1 MLKAVLFDIDNTLI
15 LYDEYAFF
23 SRYIPEVTK
32 RFADIIPPEGFP
44 QRLIGATQKLMQND
58 GSRPNHELFL
68 DHFTKDYEDRREEF
82 WGRFMAFYDTEF
94 DAFRELVK
102 APEGITAVFRELE
115 ALGLKLV
122 LASNPIWPEEVQR
135 MRAGWAGIDRTAFDF
150 ITHIGNMSFCKPKL
164 GYYLEICEKTGIGP
178 HECLMVGNDRVN
190 DMIAGRTGMKTFLTC
205 DGDSIDRS
213 SLAMSREI
221 GKHGDE
227 TAADFDFSGLIAE
240 LPAAVRSLLGGA

>member
-23 SRYIPEVTK
+23 SRYIPGITR
-32 RFADIIPPEGFP
+32 RFADIIPPDGFP

-58 GSRPNHELFL
+58 GSRPNIELFL
-68 DHFTKDYEDRREEF
+68 DHFTKDYEDRRQES
-82 WGRFMAFYDTEF
+82 WNRFMAFYNTEF
-94 DAFRELVK
+94 DAFRELVT
-102 APEGITAVFRELE
+102 APQGISAVFGELK
-115 ALGLKLV
+115 ALGLTLV

-135 MRAGWAGIDRTAFDF
+135 MRAGWAGIEESAFGF

-178 HECLMVGNDRVN
+178 NECLMVGNDRVN
-190 DMIAGRTGMKTFLTC
+190 DMIAGRTGMKTFLTR
-205 DGDSIDRS
+205 DGADIDRS

-221 GKHGDE
+221 GKHGNE
-227 TAADFDFSGLIAE
+227 TAADFDFSGPISE
-240 LPAAVRSLLGGA
+240 LPAAVRSLLGGT